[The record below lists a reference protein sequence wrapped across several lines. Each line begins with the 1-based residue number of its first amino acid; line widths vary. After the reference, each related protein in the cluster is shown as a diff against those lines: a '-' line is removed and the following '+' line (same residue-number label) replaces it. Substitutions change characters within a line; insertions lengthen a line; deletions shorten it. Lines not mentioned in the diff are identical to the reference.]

1 MLSYLESMAIQHNHS
16 PIHDYNEIYQ
26 NVVNIIIQPSIYVD
40 CRELESSFTA
50 EKELSQWRW

>member
-26 NVVNIIIQPSIYVD
+26 NVVNIIIQPSIYV
-40 CRELESSFTA
+40 ESWKVALLLKRSCHN
-50 EKELSQWRW
+50 EW